1 MPVALSQ
8 GDEDQPAERRDLMTP
23 FGRVDT
29 TQLLV
34 EGMKVAQFN
43 QRLIANNIAN
53 ADTPNYNP
61 ARLDFQRTLQ
71 RAVEG
76 VGTFQLR
83 KSDPRHL
90 DSVRIRPSMDRSVL
104 LSKNDTN
111 KVDLDEEMVRLSEN
125 TGRFTTYGDF
135 LITRFQS
142 IKSMLQDLR

>member
-1 MPVALSQ
+1 
-8 GDEDQPAERRDLMTP
+8 MTP

-29 TQLLV
+29 AQVLI
-34 EGMKVAQFN
+34 EGMKVAQLN

-53 ADTPNYNP
+53 ADTPHFNP
-61 ARLDFQRTLQ
+61 ARLDFQRTLR

-76 VGTFQLR
+76 QGTFRLR
-83 KSDPRHL
+83 KADPRHL
-90 DSVRIRPSMDRSVL
+90 DGTRLRPVMDRGVS

-125 TGRFTTYGDF
+125 TGRFTAYGDF
-135 LITRFQS
+135 LVQRFQS

>member
-1 MPVALSQ
+1 
-8 GDEDQPAERRDLMTP
+8 MTP
-23 FGRVDT
+23 YGRVDT

-34 EGMKVAQFN
+34 EGMRVAQFN

-53 ADTPNYNP
+53 ADTPNFNP
-61 ARLDFQRTLQ
+61 SRLDFDRTLR

-83 KSDPRHL
+83 KADPRHL
-90 DSVRIRPSMDRSVL
+90 SGARIRPVMDRSVL

-111 KVDLDEEMVRLSEN
+111 KVDLDEEMVRLSDN

-135 LITRFQS
+135 LVRRFQS